1 MNLQHMK
8 YAIVIAQTQS
18 INKAAEQL
26 YVGQPTLSRAIKELE
41 GNLGITLFERS
52 TKGMTLTADGELFI
66 FHPGM
71 ERAHLNADCD
81 ITKMTADEVRAL
93 RFVNQD
99 DTPTQFG
106 LNTLDEVLERFKGR
120 CYINCDK
127 FWEHPREISDRI
139 RAHGMME
146 QILVKTGPKKELFDV
161 IEQYAPDVQYM
172 VIVRENAEEI
182 HRELLRR
189 NINYMGQELLFTS
202 EDSPLCA
209 PSYLERLRNDRIL
222 SWCNT
227 IVYNYRAVLSAG
239 HNDDTALCGDPET
252 GWGWVARRGFDF
264 IQTDWPLMLRE
275 YLEKNGLLYR

>member
-1 MNLQHMK
+1 M
-8 YAIVIAQTQS
+8 
-18 INKAAEQL
+18 
-26 YVGQPTLSRAIKELE
+26 
-41 GNLGITLFERS
+41 
-52 TKGMTLTADGELFI
+52 
-66 FHPGM
+66 
-71 ERAHLNADCD
+71 
-81 ITKMTADEVRAL
+81 
-93 RFVNQD
+93 
-99 DTPTQFG
+99 
-106 LNTLDEVLERFKGR
+106 
-120 CYINCDK
+120 
-127 FWEHPREISDRI
+127 
-139 RAHGMME
+139 
-146 QILVKTGPKKELFDV
+146 

>member
-1 MNLQHMK
+1 MDFDLRKTAREKIILVAHRGVAGGNIPCNTIPS
-8 YAIVIAQTQS
+8 YEIALAQGADMIEIDVDMS
-18 INKAAEQL
+18 
-26 YVGQPTLSRAIKELE
+26 
-41 GNLGITLFERS
+41 
-52 TKGMTLTADGELFI
+52 ADGELFI

-146 QILVKTGPKKELFDV
+146 QILVKTGPQKELFDV

>member
-1 MNLQHMK
+1 MDFDLRKTAREKIILVAHRGVAGGNIPCNTIPS
-8 YAIVIAQTQS
+8 YEIALAQGADMIEIDVDMS
-18 INKAAEQL
+18 
-26 YVGQPTLSRAIKELE
+26 
-41 GNLGITLFERS
+41 
-52 TKGMTLTADGELFI
+52 ADGELFI

-182 HRELLRR
+182 
-189 NINYMGQELLFTS
+189 NYMGQELLFTS

>member
-1 MNLQHMK
+1 MDFDLRKTAREKIILVAHRGVAGGNIPCNTIPS
-8 YAIVIAQTQS
+8 YEIALAQGADMIEIDVDMS
-18 INKAAEQL
+18 
-26 YVGQPTLSRAIKELE
+26 
-41 GNLGITLFERS
+41 
-52 TKGMTLTADGELFI
+52 ADGELFI

-71 ERAHLNADCD
+71 ERAHLNADSD

-239 HNDDTALCGDPET
+239 HNDDDALCGDPET